1 MSPHIGQFLHQPV
14 LTIVVVEHQHSVIGQ
29 PSSCCRQRILGE
41 QEAFQ
46 AQAGV
51 ARGEGER
58 VGQGKDN
65 QVILVGGILQEVAP
79 IIDDHVHARV
89 LVGMIG
95 VKLDT
100 KLLDGGINLHR
111 GDRIHAVGLG
121 NRHVR
126 PCTRTQDQRVVEG
139 LAEGLIDELVKR
151 LLVMPVGH
159 RLMPASIVDIHDIAV
174 RNGGFEQDFIVR

>member
-1 MSPHIGQFLHQPV
+1 MIR
-14 LTIVVVEHQHSVIGQ
+14 VE
-29 PSSCCRQRILGE
+29 LG
-41 QEAFQ
+41 A
-46 AQAGV
+46 
-51 ARGEGER
+51 
-58 VGQGKDN
+58 
-65 QVILVGGILQEVAP
+65 
-79 IIDDHVHARV
+79 
-89 LVGMIG
+89 
-95 VKLDT
+95 
-100 KLLDGGINLHR
+100 KLLNGRINLHR

-159 RLMPASIVDIHDIAV
+159 RLMPTGIVDIHDIAV